1 MNTPDLK
8 ELIVATDEENDTYTL
23 RVDDNFEIAVARKRV
38 DQPDG
43 SIIVEETDEHKSFK
57 MFFQ

>member
-23 RVDDNFEIAVARKRV
+23 RVDANFEIAVARKRV
-38 DQPDG
+38 DHPDG
-43 SIIVEETDEHKSFK
+43 SIVVEETDGHRSLK
-57 MFFQ
+57 MFCQ

>member
-8 ELIVATDEENDTYTL
+8 ELIVATDEKNDTYTL

-38 DQPDG
+38 DQPYG
-43 SIIVEETDEHKSFK
+43 SIIVEETDGHRSLK
-57 MFFQ
+57 MFCQ

>member
-43 SIIVEETDEHKSFK
+43 SIIVEETDGHKSFK
-57 MFFQ
+57 VFFQ

>member
-1 MNTPDLK
+1 MNTHDLK
-8 ELIVATDEENDTYTL
+8 ELIVATDEENDAYTL

-43 SIIVEETDEHKSFK
+43 SIIVEETDGHKSFK
-57 MFFQ
+57 MYIQ

>member
-1 MNTPDLK
+1 MNKLDLK
-8 ELIVATDEENDTYTL
+8 QFVVATDEENDTYTL

-43 SIIVEETDEHKSFK
+43 SIIIEETDGHKSFK
-57 MFFQ
+57 MYIQ

>member
-1 MNTPDLK
+1 MNLR
-8 ELIVATDEENDTYTL
+8 ELIVATDEKNDTYTL

-43 SIIVEETDEHKSFK
+43 SIIVEETDGHRSLK
-57 MFFQ
+57 MFCQ

>member
-43 SIIVEETDEHKSFK
+43 SIIVEETDGHKSFK